1 MTDQIPPAEMD
12 VRAPRQSP
20 WRNLSIV
27 WLIPVLALVV
37 SLSIA
42 WRSFADRGKLIEIEF
57 QNAAGVKAGE
67 TTVQYREVVIG
78 TVEKVGFTDSLE
90 KVVVSARIHKSV
102 APYLNDTAKFWVV
115 RPEVSARGVTGL
127 STVLSGVHIEGT
139 WDKSGGDAPEQYQGL
154 EQQPLVSASE
164 EGTWVTLTATDGN
177 VTSTGTPIYYRGVQV
192 GRTDTPKL
200 DDNGAVVLVR
210 AFVESPHDK
219 LLTTATR
226 FWNTSGF
233 SVSFGADGLSLDVG
247 SIAALLSGG
256 VAFSTFFEGG
266 QPIESGQTYELYRDQ
281 KVAQENAF
289 SRVSGNSVTL
299 ATVFEGGVSGL
310 TPDSAVQFEGLK
322 VGKVTSISAFVKGE
336 GEDLEVDQQV
346 LMEIDP
352 ELLGLPT
359 NATLA
364 DVLDLL
370 SPAVANGLRARVQ
383 TANIIGSSLI
393 IELAEVEGAAPAE
406 LNRTAEPYPTIPSV
420 PSQLKDISATLEGVM
435 KRVNG
440 LKIEE
445 LIQQAISTMAS
456 IENIAT
462 NPQTRDAPKAIV
474 GLVDDARSLLQSE
487 ATRALPEELRSAIA
501 DLRQTI
507 ERINRDGIID
517 RLSSTLQNADKAMAN
532 VSTASDDLPALIA
545 DLRDVAA
552 KAKDLKAEELVDSA
566 TAFLDSADA
575 LIDTEAARSIPP
587 ALTEALDQV
596 RDLLAELRE
605 GGAVANTN
613 AALKS
618 ARAATES
625 LERATADLPALTA
638 RLDQLVQRSE
648 QLVAAYGSRSDFN
661 AETLSMLREIRA
673 AARTVTS
680 LARSLERSPN
690 SLLFGR

>member
-1 MTDQIPPAEMD
+1 MD
-12 VRAPRQSP
+12 VSPPRRSP
-20 WRNLSIV
+20 WRNLSLI
-27 WLIPVLALVV
+27 WLVPVLALVV

-42 WRSFADRGKLIEIEF
+42 WRSYSERGVLIEIEF
-57 QNAAGVKAGE
+57 QNAAGVTAGE

-78 TVEKVGFTDSLE
+78 TVEKVGFADDLE
-90 KVVVSARIHKSV
+90 KVVVSARIRKSV
-102 APYLNDTAKFWVV
+102 ASYLNDTAQFWVV

-139 WDKSGGDAPEQYQGL
+139 WEKTGGAAPKQFTGL
-154 EQQPLVSASE
+154 EQQPLVSADE
-164 EGTWVTLTATDGN
+164 KGTWVTLTATDGN

-192 GRTDTPKL
+192 GRTETPKL
-200 DDNGAVVLVR
+200 DDKGAVVLVR
-210 AFVESPHDK
+210 AFIQSPHDR

-266 QPIESGQTYELYRDQ
+266 QPIQDGQTYDLYRDQ
-281 KVAQENAF
+281 KAAEENAF
-289 SRVSGNSVTL
+289 SRVAGNSVTL

-310 TPDSAVQFEGLK
+310 TAESAVRFEGLR
-322 VGKVTSISAFVKGE
+322 VGKVTSVSAFVTGE

-346 LMEIDP
+346 IMEIDP
-352 ELLGLPT
+352 ELLGLPAE
-359 NATLA
+359 ATLS

-393 IELAEVEGAAPAE
+393 IELAEVDGAAPAE
-406 LNRTAEPYPTIPSV
+406 LDRDAKPYPTIPSV
-420 PSQLKDISATLEGVM
+420 PSQLKDINATLEGVM

-440 LKIEE
+440 LKIED
-445 LIQQAISTMAS
+445 LIQQAISTLAS

-487 ATRALPEELRSAIA
+487 ATRALPEELRAAIA
-501 DLRQTI
+501 DLRETV
-507 ERINRDGIID
+507 ERINRDGVVD
-517 RLSSTLQNADKAMAN
+517 RLASTLKSADAAMAN
-532 VSTASDDLPALIA
+532 LSTASQDLPALMD

-552 KAKDLKAEELVDSA
+552 KAKDLKAEELIDAA

-575 LIDTEAARSIPP
+575 LIDTDAARDIPP
-587 ALTEALDQV
+587 ALTEALDQM

-613 AALKS
+613 AALAS
-618 ARAATES
+618 ARSATES
-625 LERATADLPALTA
+625 LQKATADLPELTA
-638 RLDQLVQRSE
+638 RLDQLIARSE
-648 QLVAAYGSRSDFN
+648 QLVAAYGARSDFN

-673 AARTVTS
+673 AARTVSS